1 MLTTDT
7 KDAKMNDGLTSSLR
21 LGISSC
27 LLGEEVRFNGGHTR
41 DTFLTGP
48 LGQYVEW
55 IPICPEVEIGM
66 GVPRENIRLIGDI
79 ANPTLI
85 APKSKTDYTESMN
98 KWSESYIKSIKSM
111 NLDGYVF
118 KSDSPSCGLY
128 RVRVYEN
135 SSVAT
140 RKGRGLF
147 ARKLTDTFPLLPTE
161 EEGRLHDSRLRENF
175 VEKIFVYHRWKQM
188 VKSIPDQRN
197 LILFHAIH
205 KSILMSHHQNN
216 QKELGRIVANV
227 DRFPINEVIDR
238 YENLLMVTLNVIPT
252 NKRHANVLHHL
263 MGFLKTY
270 LDSNDK
276 QELLEL
282 IDEYRMG
289 KLPIVV
295 PITLMK
301 HHINRNP
308 VENWIKDQ
316 VYLNPFPNQLGLRVQ
331 I

>member
-1 MLTTDT
+1 M
-7 KDAKMNDGLTSSLR
+7 
-21 LGISSC
+21 
-27 LLGEEVRFNGGHTR
+27 
-41 DTFLTGP
+41 
-48 LGQYVEW
+48 
-55 IPICPEVEIGM
+55 
-66 GVPRENIRLIGDI
+66 
-79 ANPTLI
+79 
-85 APKSKTDYTESMN
+85 
-98 KWSESYIKSIKSM
+98 
-111 NLDGYVF
+111 
-118 KSDSPSCGLY
+118 
-128 RVRVYEN
+128 
-135 SSVAT
+135 
-140 RKGRGLF
+140 
-147 ARKLTDTFPLLPTE
+147 
-161 EEGRLHDSRLRENF
+161 
-175 VEKIFVYHRWKQM
+175 
-188 VKSIPDQRN
+188 
-197 LILFHAIH
+197 
-205 KSILMSHHQNN
+205 
-216 QKELGRIVANV
+216 
-227 DRFPINEVIDR
+227 IDR